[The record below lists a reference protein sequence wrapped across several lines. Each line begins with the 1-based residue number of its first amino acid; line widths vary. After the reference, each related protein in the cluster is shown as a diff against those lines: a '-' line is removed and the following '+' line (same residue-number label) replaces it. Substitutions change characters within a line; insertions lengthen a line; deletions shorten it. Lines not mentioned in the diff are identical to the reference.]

1 MFSCLFLLQVIT
13 IPTAGDDSSVK
24 RFNFSL
30 SPLDSDGPQGS
41 VECIEQ
47 KGRSQVLQSLGRIEH
62 KLKVHATDESFG
74 ATKAKMTAASNEAA
88 KKATKVIKAGMQ
100 GRKFIPPPKPNSFG
114 LKSSLSNKTGIN
126 TSSHLKNSISK
137 ASPVLNSSQPVM
149 NGNSNKQPS
158 NKFDINRFRPNNNSN
173 PLPPSKVTPSL
184 KRKLETVAQV
194 VVSPESNSKSKSSVN
209 TSMTP
214 TSSPENRRLTVS
226 SLHSSPNFL
235 SIPKNIRQNISG
247 KDSSPHSV
255 SNYSRDSL
263 LSPKSSFNDSPNN
276 NNNNNSHYSSQINGN
291 HSSNGIKKSCLEI
304 KSSVNSLQMDS
315 KSPNTSLVPQTVSG
329 VNTTSSPG
337 NSWLKKSSVVS
348 PLLPDQERSC
358 QNYSGANKLNGN
370 NSQVPVP
377 TIKLNG
383 NHVHSAAS
391 TPKESSSRPPSR
403 PASRPTSPAVTRE
416 GYEKLKME
424 YDNMY
429 KKYLHLTS
437 LIEPV
442 TQKFNRL
449 EAKMNSCTE
458 GSTEWNVSINHFDS

>member
-1 MFSCLFLLQVIT
+1 MKGLLILLLSLFQVIT
-13 IPTAGDDSSVK
+13 IPTAGDQSSVK
-24 RFNFSL
+24 RFDFSL

-47 KGRSQVLQSLGRIEH
+47 KGRSQVLQSLGRIEC

-100 GRKFIPPPKPNSFG
+100 GRKFIPPPKNNSFG
-114 LKSSLSNKTGIN
+114 LKSSLSNKAGIN
-126 TSSHLKNSISK
+126 THLKNSISK
-137 ASPVLNSSQPVM
+137 ASPVSNSSQTVM
-149 NGNSNKQPS
+149 NGSSNKQS
-158 NKFDINRFRPNNNSN
+158 KFDINRFRPNNNSN
-173 PLPPSKVTPSL
+173 LLPSSKVNPSL

-194 VVSPESNSKSKSSVN
+194 VVSPECNSKSKPSLN
-209 TSMTP
+209 TSVAP
-214 TSSPENRRLTVS
+214 TSPENRRLAVS

-255 SNYSRDSL
+255 SNHNLDSL

-291 HSSNGIKKSCLEI
+291 HSSNGIKKPCLEI

-329 VNTTSSPG
+329 VNATSSPG

-358 QNYSGANKLNGN
+358 QNYSGAKKTNGN

-377 TIKLNG
+377 TIKVNG

-391 TPKESSSRPPSR
+391 TPKESSSR

-458 GSTEWNVSINHFDS
+458 GSTDWNVCINHSDS